1 MDGKKYRVDSLSTTY
16 SALHG
21 TSTVEQIMDKPRQ
34 VHSVYRKDKQEK
46 RANKQ
51 SIMQNARKQ

>member
-16 SALHG
+16 SALPG
-21 TSTVEQIMDKPRQ
+21 TSTVEQIINGRASTSTQCTERTNKI
-34 VHSVYRKDKQEK
+34 

-51 SIMQNARKQ
+51 KIIV